1 MAQNNTNIPTINL
14 KGIGAG
20 EVRVDELTNSTRTI
34 INEFRKLNGKEP
46 LEVKQDSSDTTMA
59 QTPDVNWAKMR
70 KYGLYTIGGV
80 TAVYLIGKALE

>member
-20 EVRVDELTNSTRTI
+20 EVRVDEITNTTRTI

-46 LEVKQDSSDTTMA
+46 LEVEQDSSDTTIS
-59 QTPDVNWAKMR
+59 QTDVNWAKMR